1 MTQRTQS
8 FFEVAQKSDCFS
20 SHKSSFAMTSRLS
33 LLRFGIPSLRGG
45 TTKQSFSAITLPLSL
60 WLLCLCG
67 LFLSTTASAQLVDK
81 TPTAIQKVPEIYNR
95 EPWEDP
101 LVNGINRDA
110 SRATSY
116 SFTSIADAMKG
127 DRTKSTRMISLNG
140 DWDFSFAIK
149 PADAP
154 KDFYKSR
161 VSGWKKIEVP
171 SNWEMKGYDKP
182 IYKSAVY
189 PFRPVNP
196 PNPPMDYNG
205 VGSYQRT
212 FTIPEN
218 WKNMNISLHFGGVS
232 SGYKVWLNGKF
243 LGYAEDSFLSS
254 EFNVTPYLQAGENI
268 LSVQVMRWTDGS
280 FLEDQDHWR
289 LSGIH
294 REVMLLAEPKL
305 RIADFFVQTKLDADY
320 KDALLSIRPRIENLT
335 GKEVKGYKI
344 KASLFDKA
352 GKDILE
358 KPLER
363 TAESIINEIYPRL
376 DNVKF
381 GLLEAKIKNPAKWSD
396 ELPNLYTLTLS
407 LEDST
412 GKILEV
418 KSCKVGF
425 RSIEF
430 SKTNGKLLINGK
442 ETYLYGINR
451 PDHHPTR
458 GKALSREDILQD
470 VLTIKRF
477 NFNCI
482 RTSHYPMDPYLYDL
496 CDEFGILVIDEAN
509 LETHGLGGKLSN
521 DPTWTSAY
529 LERSSRMVMRD
540 KNHPSIIIWSL
551 GNESG
556 RGPNHAAM
564 SAWIHDFDI
573 TRPVHYEPA
582 MGNPRLDGYMDPSNP
597 AYLKPNDHSHRLQNP
612 QDEPYVD
619 IVSRMYPSNY
629 TPKML
634 AEQDNGDHRPIF
646 FVEYAHAMGNSVG
659 NMKDFWD
666 IFRSTPRIIGGAI
679 WEFKDQG
686 ILKTDSVG
694 VPFYAY
700 GGDFG
705 EKYFDN
711 FTIKGVV
718 NSDGK
723 PKSAMYEC
731 KRVYQGAETE
741 LADAKKGIIKIINRF
756 AVKNLN
762 SYDVYLVVRKDG
774 IEISKKSLPKINLT
788 AGKDTL
794 FNISAYVPKMEK
806 GAEYLANIHFVLPN
820 DELWASKGFEV
831 ASNQF
836 ALTGLVKTKSIDKIS
851 PPKYTSTSDL
861 EVFSGQNFEV
871 NISKKNG
878 ALTSYKWKGVEQ
890 VFAPLLPHF
899 TRPLTDNDKRGWKSN
914 KKLKQWYQNDLKF
927 IGSTIGKFDGA
938 SGSGLIITSNYSLIN
953 DSAMVKV
960 SYSLS
965 NTGTIKVD
973 YALTVKSGLP
983 NIPKVGMQM
992 GILRNYDNLTWYGKG
1007 PMENYIDKNYG
1018 FDVAIYNEPIN
1029 DFMENYAVPQE
1040 NGNRTDVRWMY
1051 FSNPV
1056 KKQGLV
1062 FVADS
1067 LLSMSAWPYTEE
1079 NIQSA
1084 KHTNKLK
1091 DAGYLTVNVDLIQM
1105 GVGGNDSWS
1114 DVAAPLPQY
1123 QIPSKDYKYSF
1134 YLLPLGGKKQ
1144 DIINKIKRV
1153 KF

>member
-1 MTQRTQS
+1 MMKKPS
-8 FFEVAQKSDCFS
+8 YIKIASCL
-20 SHKSSFAMTSRLS
+20 AMTFPLS
-33 LLRFGIPSLRGG
+33 SLRGSL
-45 TTKQSFSAITLPLSL
+45 TKQSFCKSFSVSRNLDVLKYFRRLELICLTLLATS
-60 WLLCLCG
+60 
-67 LFLSTTASAQLVDK
+67 ASAQLVDK
-81 TPTAIQKVPEIYNR
+81 TPTAVQKAPQIYSK
-95 EPWEDP
+95 EPWEDQ
-101 LVNGINRDA
+101 LVSGINRDA
-110 SRATSY
+110 SRATAY
-116 SFTSIADAMKG
+116 SFTSIADAKNG
-127 DRTKSTRMISLNG
+127 NRDKSTRMISLNG
-140 DWDFSFAIK
+140 DWDFNFAIK

-154 KDFYKSR
+154 TDFYKSR

-212 FTIPEN
+212 FSIPEN
-218 WKNMNISLHFGGVS
+218 WKDMNITLHFGGVS

-254 EFNVTPYLQAGENI
+254 EFNITPYLQAGENI

-294 REVMLLAEPKL
+294 REVILLAEPKL
-305 RIADFFVQTKLDADY
+305 RIADFFVQTKLDKDY
-320 KDALLSIRPRIENLT
+320 KDATLSIRPRIENLT
-335 GKEVKGYKI
+335 GKEVKGYKV
-344 KASLFDKA
+344 KASLFDKN
-352 GKDILE
+352 GKE
-358 KPLER
+358 VFANPLER
-363 TAESIINEIYPRL
+363 SAESIINEIWPRL

-381 GLLEAKIKNPAKWSD
+381 GLLETKVKNPLKWSD
-396 ELPNLYTLTLS
+396 EVPNLYTLTIS
-407 LEDST
+407 LEDSL
-412 GKILEV
+412 GKVLEV
-418 KSCKVGF
+418 KSTKVGF

-451 PDHHPTR
+451 PDHHPTK
-458 GKALSREDILQD
+458 GKALSREDILED

-556 RGPNHAAM
+556 SGPNHAAM
-564 SAWIHDFDI
+564 AAWIHDFDI

-582 MGNPRLDGYMDPSNP
+582 MGNPRLEGYMDPSNP
-597 AYLKPNDHSHRLQNP
+597 AYLKANDHSHRLQNP
-612 QDEPYVD
+612 QDQPYID
-619 IVSRMYPSNY
+619 IVSRMYPSIY

-634 AEQDNGDHRPIF
+634 AEQKNGDNRPIF

-666 IFRSTPRIIGGAI
+666 VFRATPRIIGGAI

-686 ILKTDSVG
+686 ILQTDSAG
-694 VPFYAY
+694 NKFYAY

-711 FTIKGVV
+711 FTIKGIV

-723 PKSAMYEC
+723 PKGAMFEC
-731 KRVYQGAETE
+731 KRVYQGAESE
-741 LADAKKGIIKIINRF
+741 LSDKSKAIIKITNRHS
-756 AVKNLN
+756 VKNLN
-762 SYDVYLVVRKDG
+762 DYTVTLIVRKDG
-774 IEISKKSLPKINLT
+774 MVVSQKVLPAINLA

-794 FNISAYVPKMEK
+794 LNISKYLPKMES
-806 GAEYLANIHFVLPN
+806 GSEYLADIHFSLSK
-820 DELWASKGFEV
+820 DELWANKGFEV
-831 ASNQF
+831 AANQF
-836 ALTGLVKTKSIDKIS
+836 ALTGLAEAKSVDKIAQ
-851 PPKYTSTSDL
+851 PKYTSNAELDIYS
-861 EVFSGQNFEV
+861 SQNFEIG
-871 NISKKNG
+871 ISKKNG
-878 ALTSYKWKGVEQ
+878 ALVSYKWKGEQ
-890 VFAPLLPHF
+890 QIFAPLLPNF

-914 KKLKQWYQNDLKF
+914 KKLKQWYAKDLKF
-927 IGSTIGKFDGA
+927 ISSSAGKFDA
-938 SGSGLIITSNYSLIN
+938 KDGSGLLITSDYSLIN
-953 DSAMVKV
+953 DSAKVKV
-960 SYSLS
+960 NYQISSS
-965 NTGTIKVD
+965 GIIKVN
-973 YALTVKSGLP
+973 YALEVKSGLP
-983 NIPKVGMQM
+983 NIPKVGMQL
-992 GILRNYDNLTWYGKG
+992 GILRKNDNISWYGKG

-1018 FDVAIYNEPIN
+1018 ADVAIYSEPIN
-1029 DFMENYAVPQE
+1029 DFMEHYAVPQE

-1051 FSNPV
+1051 FSNSA
-1056 KKQGLV
+1056 KNQGLV

-1067 LLSMSAWPYTEE
+1067 LLSMSASPYTDE
-1079 NIQSA
+1079 NVQAA

-1091 DAGYLTVNVDLIQM
+1091 DAGFLTVNVDLIQM

-1123 QIPSKDYKYSF
+1123 QIPSKNYKYSF
-1134 YLLPLGGKKQ
+1134 YLFPFDGKKEEVS
-1144 DIINKIKRV
+1144 NKMKRIK
-1153 KF
+1153 F